1 MVNIDLSGK
10 IAVITGGGGVIP
22 QGVAKC
28 LGAAGAKIYVVDIK
42 EEAAQA
48 AIATLHELGIDAD
61 YLIADITD
69 SSRVDEIFEEINAK
83 EGRVDILV
91 NCAGIMISKPYMELT
106 SKDFNLQLSINL
118 VGMDNC
124 CRAALRYMRE
134 KKFGRIVNISS
145 VAGRSGAPT
154 AVHYSA
160 SKFGVIGLTQG
171 IAASVVKDGITVN
184 TICPGSVMS
193 PLMQEVGAGYAR
205 TFGVSVEEGI
215 RMHIAKSPTGQ
226 AQTPEDMGN
235 AVLFFCSDLSTHIT
249 GCSLNVCG
257 GKRMD

>member
-1 MVNIDLSGK
+1 MVQIDLSGQ

-22 QGVAKC
+22 QGVARS
-28 LGAAGAKIYVVDIK
+28 LGTAGAKIYVMDIK
-42 EEAAQA
+42 EEAAKKA
-48 AIATLHELGIDAD
+48 SDALRDLGILSE
-61 YLIADITD
+61 YTVADITD
-69 SSRVDEIFEEINAK
+69 EEKVEHAFAQIYGK
-83 EGRVDILV
+83 EGRIDILV
-91 NCAGIMISKPYMELT
+91 NCAGIMISKPYMELNR
-106 SKDFNLQLSINL
+106 KDFELQLSINL

-134 KKFGRIVNISS
+134 KKYGRIVNISS

-171 IAASVVKDGITVN
+171 IAASVVKDGITAN

-205 TFGVSVEEGI
+205 ALGVSVEEGI

-235 AVLFFCSDLSTHIT
+235 AVLFFVSDLSVHIT

>member
-1 MVNIDLSGK
+1 MVSIDLSGK

-28 LGAAGAKIYVVDIK
+28 LGTAGAKIYLIDVKK
-42 EEAAQA
+42 ESAKKAADSLRESG
-48 AIATLHELGIDAD
+48 IAAD
-61 YLIADITD
+61 YSIADITD
-69 SSRVDEIFEEINAK
+69 SGRINTVFEEIHTK
-83 EGRVDILV
+83 EGHIDLLV

-106 SKDFNLQLSINL
+106 DQDFNRQLSINL

-124 CRAALRYMRE
+124 CRAALRYMKERRY
-134 KKFGRIVNISS
+134 GRIVNISS

-154 AVHYSA
+154 AVQYSA

-171 IAASVVKDGITVN
+171 IAAAVVKEGITVN

-193 PLMQEVGAGYAR
+193 PLMQEVGAGYAKA
-205 TFGVSVEEGI
+205 FGISVEEGI
-215 RMHIAKSPTGQ
+215 KMHIAKSPTGQ

-235 AVLFFCSDLSTHIT
+235 AVLFFCSDLSPHIT